1 MKGLEVRKI
10 LQANHVNLAWLAEE
24 WGITPQALSSRL
36 NAKIFKNG
44 YLIEITQILGKDIF
58 GIKNKTDKQPILNV
72 SVSATHQLNAE
83 NYPIIEYVTIPCFAG
98 CVGVY
103 YFSEDAKPNYKA
115 GDIIFLQE
123 VKNITL
129 GQNYFIQTKS
139 EKFIRAIFQNTD
151 NESYKLVPLNVS
163 YSEHEIKKKDILHVY
178 RIFGKISREQT

>member
-1 MKGLEVRKI
+1 MAGNEVRLT

-72 SVSATHQLNAE
+72 SASANNKLNAE

-123 VKNITL
+123 VNNIIL

-139 EKFIRAIFQNTD
+139 EKFIRTIFQTTD
-151 NESYKLVPLNVS
+151 NDSYKLVPLNVS
-163 YSEHEIKKKDILHVY
+163 YPEQEIKKNDIKHVY